1 MTLNYLGKLVFC
13 HLRLVVVLLSAGMV
27 VLTGVVASSAQ
38 PRLVAMFGGVGASVP
53 SLVHKVHVFGKD
65 DRIELPEKYR
75 HLRGKIGLL
84 YNSTIKYG
92 CTATCV
98 APDVILTAAHCVLQT
113 AKKKRFPD
121 TTGLKFFLW
130 SSRLPEVRIGTDVL
144 YSRDLIPRN
153 VVAGFPISKR
163 FRGSNFKQDW
173 AFIKLR
179 RKICEG
185 NSLQMKSLTDIEM
198 VEAANSGKLLEVGF
212 HGDRDFGEKLLW
224 TNKCSIKGVNLKKKR
239 QKTPKM
245 SKTIH
250 HTCDMFK
257 GASGAPLMIETIA
270 GPAIVAVNV
279 AEFYHQKL
287 LKRGRKIIKR
297 YRKKA
302 LYNIAVSVS
311 AFSKYFPLMAWNS
324 ISPYNFQLLEIQKML
339 KDMKLYR
346 GEQDGIFGPATWR
359 AIQEYEKTKNKIVL
373 GLPTTEIRDALR
385 AENKLE

>member
-1 MTLNYLGKLVFC
+1 MTLNYLGKLIFC
-13 HLRLVVVLLSAGMV
+13 HLRLVVILLSAGIV
-27 VLTGVVASSAQ
+27 VLSGVVASSAQ
-38 PRLVAMFGGVGASVP
+38 LRLEAMFAGVAASTP
-53 SLVHKVHVFGKD
+53 SLIHKVHVFGKD

-153 VVAGFPISKR
+153 VVAGFPISKK

-179 RKICEG
+179 RKICDG
-185 NSLQMKSLTDIEM
+185 NSIQLKSVTDVEM
-198 VEAANSGKLLEVGF
+198 VEAANSGKLVEVGF

-224 TNKCSIKGVNLKKKR
+224 TNKCAIKGVKSRKKNPKTS
-239 QKTPKM
+239 QK
-245 SKTIH
+245 SQTIH

-257 GASGAPLMIETIA
+257 GSSGAPLMIETVE

-279 AEFYHQKL
+279 AEFYHQKY

-297 YRKKA
+297 YQKKA

-311 AFSKYFPLMAWNS
+311 AFSKYFPLMAWNH
-324 ISPYNFQLLEIQKML
+324 ISPYNFQLLEIQQRL
-339 KDMKLYR
+339 KDMKLYQ
-346 GEQDGIFGPATWR
+346 GEMDGIFGPATWR
-359 AIQEYEKTKNKIVL
+359 AIREFEKTKNRIVL
-373 GLPTTEIRDALR
+373 GLPTTDIRDALR
-385 AENKLE
+385 AEIKLE